1 MAGKT
6 VICPS
11 CGEETGVPE
20 IDVTTQTKPADDAR
34 REPARLEEEDEFQL
48 RSFTSEFDELDLTPM
63 ADVTFL
69 LLIFF
74 IITASFDLQKTL
86 EIPPPNPDQKGAQQ
100 SMTLEEY
107 EDNSVIVQIDERNV
121 ISIDYDPLPDSSQLV
136 NALRDKKILER
147 KNEILI
153 VFHANSLHE
162 TMVTVIDAAN
172 EIGMQKIRLASTSS
186 AGS

>member
-6 VICPS
+6 VLCPS
-11 CGEETGVPE
+11 CGEQTDVPA
-20 IDVTTQTKPADDAR
+20 IDVTTQTKPADHAR
-34 REPARLEEEDEFQL
+34 REPAGPEEEDDFQL
-48 RSFTSEFDELDLTPM
+48 RSFKSEFDNLDLTPM

-86 EIPPPNPDQKGAQQ
+86 EIPPPNPDEQGAQQ

-121 ISIDYDPLPDSSQLV
+121 ISVDYDPLPDPSQLV

-153 VFHANSLHE
+153 DAHVNTLWE
-162 TMVTVIDAAN
+162 TVVTVIDAAN
-172 EIGMQKIRLASTSS
+172 EIGMEKIRLASKSS